1 MLNDRII
8 KMTNS
13 RLPFDNEN
21 FLARFAH
28 DKYYD
33 IDSKQKCIASVKLIN
48 GMKMVSFCCV
58 NHALR
63 LRVALT

>member
-13 RLPFDNEN
+13 RLPFDNEI
-21 FLARFAH
+21 FLDRFAY

-33 IDSKQKCIASVKLIN
+33 IDSKLNCIASVKLI
-48 GMKMVSFCCV
+48 K
-58 NHALR
+58 
-63 LRVALT
+63 

>member
-13 RLPFDNEN
+13 RLPFANEN

-33 IDSKQKCIASVKLIN
+33 IDSKLKCIASVKLIN
-48 GMKMVSFCCV
+48 
-58 NHALR
+58 
-63 LRVALT
+63 